1 MGYHQVIHP
10 NLLFRT
16 VSTERSKQS
25 AQAFSQ
31 SGLENLLGF
40 HVNTLKINLTN
51 LELYDNG

>member
-10 NLLFRT
+10 KLLFRT

-25 AQAFSQ
+25 VQGFSQ

-40 HVNTLKINLTN
+40 HVNTLKINLVN